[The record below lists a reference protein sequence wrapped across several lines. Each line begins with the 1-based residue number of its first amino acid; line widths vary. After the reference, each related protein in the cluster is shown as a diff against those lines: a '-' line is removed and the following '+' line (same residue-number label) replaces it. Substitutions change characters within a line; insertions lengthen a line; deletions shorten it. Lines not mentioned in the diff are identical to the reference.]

1 MQAVH
6 TFLVEVGQSVS
17 HSDCE
22 YAEYPTVSTQSTQR
36 VQAVHA
42 FLAFQIRFTV

>member
-1 MQAVH
+1 MHA
-6 TFLVEVGQSVS
+6 FLVEVGPSVS

-22 YAEYPTVSTQSTQR
+22 YAEYPTVRAQSTQL

-42 FLAFQIRFTV
+42 FLAEIRSV

>member
-6 TFLVEVGQSVS
+6 AFLVEVGPSVS

-22 YAEYPTVSTQSTQR
+22 YAEYPTVRAQSTQL

-42 FLAFQIRFTV
+42 FLAEIRSV